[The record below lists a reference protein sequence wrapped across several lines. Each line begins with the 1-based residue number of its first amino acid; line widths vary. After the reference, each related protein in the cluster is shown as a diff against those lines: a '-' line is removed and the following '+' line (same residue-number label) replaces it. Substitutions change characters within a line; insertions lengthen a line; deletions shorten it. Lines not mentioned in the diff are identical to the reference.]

1 MQIRWKLLAALML
14 MAMPLSAQMS
24 KPKYLSDSDRKCK
37 ATLADGTAYEVWDRV
52 LVTEW
57 DGKPSYLPVRALYRP
72 GSGELLWR
80 CSVGFSDKEHA
91 SGMMEKPQKGGA
103 CLEDPPYHILLLQDG
118 EWTDFW
124 ALNGGIGVVHSD
136 LKFDTRRKAWSYV
149 TEHWQDGEFSFVGN
163 GLSTKLVEQIS
174 LYQQLGP
181 EFFRPKR
188 LEFAAQAFSYNSLDS
203 VKKVGQNWE
212 LEIKGADEPNR
223 ATILLDS
230 HFKLLAVTKNPA
242 TH

>member
-1 MQIRWKLLAALML
+1 MQIRWKPLAALIL
-14 MAMPLSAQMS
+14 MVVPLSAQTS
-24 KPKYLSDSDRKCK
+24 EPRYLSHWDHMCK
-37 ATLADGTAYEVWDRV
+37 ATLADGTKYEVWDRL
-52 LVTEW
+52 LVTAW
-57 DGKPSYLPVRALYRP
+57 QGKPSYLQVRGLYRP
-72 GSGELLWR
+72 GSGEFLLR
-80 CSVGFSDKEHA
+80 ASMGFVDKEHA
-91 SGMMEKPQKGGA
+91 VATMEKPQKGGA

-118 EWTDFW
+118 EWIDFW

-136 LKFDTRRKAWSYV
+136 LKFDTRKKAWSYV
-149 TEHWQDGEFSFVGN
+149 AEHWQDGEFSFVGN